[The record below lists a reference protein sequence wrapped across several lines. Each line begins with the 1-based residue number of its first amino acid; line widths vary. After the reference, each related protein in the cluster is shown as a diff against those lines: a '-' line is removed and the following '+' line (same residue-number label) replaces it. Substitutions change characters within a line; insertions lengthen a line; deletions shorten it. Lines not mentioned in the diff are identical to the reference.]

1 MIHIYK
7 DIYVDDSKIRYQ
19 RIRCSGPGGQN
30 VNKVSSGIRL
40 QYDLKNCR
48 YPDWFIKKLKKN
60 GKKYISES
68 EIINIKSISYR
79 TQSRNK
85 KEALKRMVD
94 LFKNSAKLA
103 KRRIKTKPSLKAQ
116 KKRMD
121 SKIKRSQKKT
131 LRKNPILNEN
141 NF

>member
-1 MIHIYK
+1 MYK
-7 DIYVDDSKIRYQ
+7 RQTVDDSKIRYQ

-48 YPDWFIKKLKKN
+48 YPDWFIRKLKKN

-94 LFKNSAKLA
+94 LFRNSAKLA
-103 KRRIKTKPSLKAQ
+103 KIRMKTKPSLEVQ

-121 SKIKRSQKKT
+121 SKIKRSQKKI
-131 LRKNPILNEN
+131 LRKNPMLNEN
-141 NF
+141 NV

>member
-7 DIYVDDSKIRYQ
+7 NISIDDSKIRYQ

-48 YPDWFIKKLKKN
+48 YPGWFIKKLKKN

-79 TQSRNK
+79 TQRRNK
-85 KEALKRMVD
+85 KEVFGGVEFLCILCISKRFD
-94 LFKNSAKLA
+94 
-103 KRRIKTKPSLKAQ
+103 T
-116 KKRMD
+116 
-121 SKIKRSQKKT
+121 
-131 LRKNPILNEN
+131 
-141 NF
+141 